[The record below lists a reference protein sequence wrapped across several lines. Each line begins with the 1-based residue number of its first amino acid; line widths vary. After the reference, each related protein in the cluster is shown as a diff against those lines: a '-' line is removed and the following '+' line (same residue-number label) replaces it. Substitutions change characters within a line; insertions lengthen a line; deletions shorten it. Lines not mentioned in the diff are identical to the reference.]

1 MTIENNGHEHEFEP
15 QHGLPERLPHDER
28 ILWQGSPD
36 TAALARDAFH
46 LHQLGAY
53 FALLLSASVVA
64 ALWSGNHW
72 LAALATIK
80 LLAPLALL
88 ALACIGLLA
97 WLAAR
102 TTVYTLT
109 NKRIV
114 VRTGIVLTVT
124 FNIPLRLV
132 ASAGLRR
139 LANGRGDI
147 SIVLAGSD
155 RIAWLQLWP
164 SVRPWRIKRP
174 EPTLRSLADAEVVSQ
189 RLQQAWSAVTG
200 VATAPLAAADATGSA
215 PQRPPQHWQ
224 ASTT

>member
-1 MTIENNGHEHEFEP
+1 MAIENYGHEHEFEP
-15 QHGLPERLPHDER
+15 QHGLPERLPSGEH

-36 TAALARDAFH
+36 MVALARDAFH
-46 LHQLGAY
+46 LHQLGIY
-53 FALLLSASVVA
+53 FALLLCACVAA
-64 ALWSGNHW
+64 ALWSGSDW

-88 ALACIGLLA
+88 ALACVGLLA
-97 WLAAR
+97 WLTAR

-114 VRTGIVLTVT
+114 VRGGIVLTVT

-139 LANGRGDI
+139 LANGCGDI

-174 EPTLRSLADAEVVSQ
+174 EPTLRSVADAEAVSQ

-200 VATAPLAAADATGSA
+200 VATAPLAAAETTP
-215 PQRPPQHWQ
+215 PQRPQQQWQ
-224 ASTT
+224 ASPT

>member
-1 MTIENNGHEHEFEP
+1 MSIENNGHEHEFEP
-15 QHGLPERLPHDER
+15 QHGLPERLPSDER

-46 LHQLGAY
+46 LHQLGIY
-53 FALLLSASVVA
+53 FALLLTASVVA
-64 ALWSGNHW
+64 ALWSGSDW

-88 ALACIGLLA
+88 ALACVGLLA
-97 WLAAR
+97 WLTAR
-102 TTVYTLT
+102 ATVYTLT
-109 NKRIV
+109 DKRIV
-114 VRTGIVLTVT
+114 VRGGIVLTVT

-139 LANGRGDI
+139 LASGCGDI

-174 EPTLRSLADAEVVSQ
+174 EPTLRSVADAEVVSQ
-189 RLQQAWSAVTG
+189 RLQQAWSAATG
-200 VATAPLAAADATGSA
+200 VATAPLAAAETP
-215 PQRPPQHWQ
+215 PQRAQQQWQ
-224 ASTT
+224 TSPT